1 MKKDTNRIF
10 IVLALYAM
18 AAGIFYNF
26 QELWMI
32 DNNLSV
38 KTIGIVYSL
47 CSIITAST
55 IFLCSNLITKKKLKG
70 FINILLIIKF
80 IVIFLLFILNKSNL
94 NIIIKFLIMVD
105 YAVDTEIYICIYPLL
120 ALINKDNKTYAKKDI
135 IYDTCYYLGIFLT
148 SILIGK
154 KLFSF
159 NIDYNF
165 YLFLTLILIFG
176 AILTIKD
183 INITEYI
190 NNEIEN
196 NNLFNSFINKLK
208 HDKIS
213 LYYLIMTIFSSI
225 SYYLIMGMFTTIAT
239 NIFSFSPSAIANF
252 RIILGLFSVIIGFI
266 ILQKLTFKKHNINI
280 TIKFGGRT
288 ILYLL
293 AFICNI
299 KFIYILAILYTL
311 ILKDSYTHITDAPYI
326 NRVDN
331 DYQLILCNS
340 KAIMEYIGRAFGIFL
355 CGILISIDVR
365 YIYLGC
371 GLFGLV
377 ALLLRYYLAYLYNKE
392 VK

>member
-10 IVLALYAM
+10 VVLALYAM

-55 IFLCSNLITKKKLKG
+55 IFLFSNLITKKKLKG

-190 NNEIEN
+190 NM
-196 NNLFNSFINKLK
+196 K
-208 HDKIS
+208 
-213 LYYLIMTIFSSI
+213 
-225 SYYLIMGMFTTIAT
+225 
-239 NIFSFSPSAIANF
+239 
-252 RIILGLFSVIIGFI
+252 
-266 ILQKLTFKKHNINI
+266 
-280 TIKFGGRT
+280 
-288 ILYLL
+288 
-293 AFICNI
+293 
-299 KFIYILAILYTL
+299 
-311 ILKDSYTHITDAPYI
+311 
-326 NRVDN
+326 
-331 DYQLILCNS
+331 
-340 KAIMEYIGRAFGIFL
+340 
-355 CGILISIDVR
+355 
-365 YIYLGC
+365 
-371 GLFGLV
+371 
-377 ALLLRYYLAYLYNKE
+377 
-392 VK
+392 